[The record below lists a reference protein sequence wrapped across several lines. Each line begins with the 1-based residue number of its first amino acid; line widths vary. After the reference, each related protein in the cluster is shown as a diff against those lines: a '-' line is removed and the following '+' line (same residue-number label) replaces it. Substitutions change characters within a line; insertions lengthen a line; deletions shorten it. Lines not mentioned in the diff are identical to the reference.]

1 MTGDMLKLV
10 LEGLYIS
17 LQIGRLLLIWEY
29 QFPSQVAEMC
39 FANDLEF
46 LCMHTHTHM
55 HAHTSYFSHVLPLGL
70 ASRDCITA
78 LLS

>member
-1 MTGDMLKLV
+1 MAGVMLKLV

-46 LCMHTHTHM
+46 LCTQIHTRTC
-55 HAHTSYFSHVLPLGL
+55 TRTLPIFLMFCLWGL
-70 ASRDCITA
+70 QAGTA
-78 LLS
+78 LLQY

>member
-1 MTGDMLKLV
+1 MTGDMLKMV

-29 QFPSQVAEMC
+29 QFASQVAEMC

-46 LCMHTHTHM
+46 LCTQMHTHTC
-55 HAHTSYFSHVLPLGL
+55 ARTLPIFLMFCLWDSQAG
-70 ASRDCITA
+70 TA
-78 LLS
+78 LLHY